1 MEPIDVKDNTYAG
14 YNENFNKKY
23 SEFKTGDNVRIFL
36 LLKLKIQFFEL
47 MLLVTW
53 ILKKLLEVFMKKNY
67 KKLVKKNLE

>member
-47 MLLVTW
+47 MLLVT
-53 ILKKLLEVFMKKNY
+53 
-67 KKLVKKNLE
+67 